1 MTGKQRT
8 KEILEK
14 ALNDFYD
21 YITERDMIKVADE
34 YSNKRI
40 LTQALDSIEEV
51 MADERKDE
59 RRTVANEIG
68 EVHEVQG
75 SHGNWNYDPYM
86 HGMYNGMELCSAIVK
101 GVEPKFKKAPKK
113 WIAEIRGADTKT
125 ASTH

>member
-101 GVEPKFKKAPKK
+101 GVEP
-113 WIAEIRGADTKT
+113 
-125 ASTH
+125 

>member
-1 MTGKQRT
+1 MTNGKQRIR
-8 KEILEK
+8 EILEDK
-14 ALNDFYD
+14 FGVANIGINKERTDSFVYKKPHPK
-21 YITERDMIKVADE
+21 TEE
-34 YSNKRI
+34 
-40 LTQALDSIEEV
+40 ALDSIEEV

-113 WIAEIRGADTKT
+113 WIAEEYATN
-125 ASTH
+125 